1 MTSRNYPDNA
11 DIHRR
16 KAEGR
21 AALSQRTFGEKI
33 AAVEALRARLAPL
46 KAAREQRSTRAG
58 PDPSKPDVT
67 DA

>member
-1 MTSRNYPDNA
+1 MTSRNYPVNA

-33 AAVEALRARLAPL
+33 AAMEALRARLAPL
-46 KAAREQRSTRAG
+46 KAARGQRFTRAG
-58 PDPSKPDVT
+58 PEPSKLDVT
-67 DA
+67 